1 MTDTA
6 NSSITLT
13 VPSTTIVVPKAKAKV
28 PFWVSFVAGGISGTV
43 GAVITC
49 PLEVVKTRLQSKQF
63 ISTTT
68 TNPVSAARVVV
79 GNGGD
84 TLRVLWSPIRHVSGT
99 VQVVRQVAV
108 NEGIAAL
115 WKGIGATIVGVMPAR
130 AVYFSAYT
138 KGKHVLGEFNN
149 GNENSPYVH
158 LGAAALAG
166 ITTSTLTNPIWL
178 VKTRMQLQSSS
189 NMLYNS
195 SWHCLTSIV
204 KNEGMRSLYKGLG
217 ASYLGVVES
226 TMQWVI
232 YEHMKKRIHARQV
245 DNPAWLDFFGAA
257 ATAKLVAAV
266 LAYPHEVL
274 RTRMRE
280 ETNNATR
287 RYKTLGQTARLILR
301 EEGMAGFYGGM
312 TAHLMRV
319 VPNSA
324 IMFFCYEFIIHAYA
338 KL

>member
-1 MTDTA
+1 MTDIA
-6 NSSITLT
+6 EA
-13 VPSTTIVVPKAKAKV
+13 STPVSEKPVMKIKSKV
-28 PFWVSFVAGGISGTV
+28 PFWASFVSGGISGTV

-49 PLEVVKTRLQSKQF
+49 PLEVIKTRLQSKQF
-63 ISTTT
+63 HV
-68 TNPVSAARVVV
+68 NPNEARILI
-79 GNGGD
+79 GNGGN
-84 TLRVLWSPIRHVSGT
+84 LKLLLSPIRHVTGT
-99 VQVVRQVAV
+99 VQVLRQVAV
-108 NEGIAAL
+108 NEGIGAL

-130 AVYFSAYT
+130 AIYFSAYT
-138 KGKHVLGEFNN
+138 KGKHVLGELNG
-149 GNENSPYVH
+149 GNESSPYVH
-158 LGAAALAG
+158 LGAAAMAG
-166 ITTSTLTNPIWL
+166 ITTSTVTNPIWL
-178 VKTRMQLQSSS
+178 VKTRMQLQSTS
-189 NMLYNS
+189 NRLYNS
-195 SWHCLTSIV
+195 SWHCLTSII
-204 KNEGMRSLYKGLG
+204 KNEGFRSLYKGLG

-245 DNPAWLDFFGAA
+245 EHPAWLDFFGAA

-287 RYKTLGQTARLILR
+287 RYKTLGQTAKLILR
-301 EEGMAGFYGGM
+301 EEGLAGFYGGM

-324 IMFFCYEFIIHAYA
+324 IMFFCYEFLIHAYS